1 MMNSENVFSP
11 HTQRH
16 NLPEHAPHVVF
27 AAFQNGWLHAC
38 SEKQKGSLSFIISLT
53 CCFPFQTSAV
63 GVRSIS
69 EPNLLVCWVVFFCPK
84 DYKIHFWLEETPT
97 QLLNRL
103 DFSKIINAPTSI
115 FLFLFSA
122 IFIYRTHTL
131 DKYTFSA
138 LYGKYI
144 ADVLFLFIIGIKRLV
159 SNPWFFIYGYFICC
173 WNVTENSSWP
183 NSWSNCSVEY
193 EPEVAERNEEASK

>member
-1 MMNSENVFSP
+1 MSSP
-11 HTQRH
+11 PTLRGIIYQNMHHMLFLLLFKTDDFM
-16 NLPEHAPHVVF
+16 HAVKNKRGHCHSSFPWP
-27 AAFQNGWLHAC
+27 AAFHFRHLQLVLDQYQN
-38 SEKQKGSLSFIISLT
+38 QT
-53 CCFPFQTSAV
+53 CLFVV
-63 GVRSIS
+63 G
-69 EPNLLVCWVVFFCPK
+69 VFFCPK

-144 ADVLFLFIIGIKRLV
+144 ADVLFLFIIGLKGLV
-159 SNPWFFIYGYFICC
+159 S
-173 WNVTENSSWP
+173 
-183 NSWSNCSVEY
+183 
-193 EPEVAERNEEASK
+193 